1 MCQCERYQY
10 SSWDYHTVREQ
21 RVRDNSKA
29 TAVKLILPLM
39 HGWLSRRSS
48 ALGLRDEMGREVAVI
63 CTIKSTCFSSEL
75 RLKMFLADI
84 QRAKASFFFF
94 FNLYGG
100 WAATRRY
107 TAGLGDRSYKC
118 HVSGTKRGS
127 IRLFIAAN
135 VSGWGQKRQVLDADI
150 NVIVRFAKLYVH
162 IFYIM
167 DGLHFHVHG
176 SLENGQ
182 FCHLKDASCRMLLD
196 FLLKQTSPT
205 LAHFTF
211 ITNANRQVEAEEERE
226 MWQMDDLSST
236 ETAK

>member
-1 MCQCERYQY
+1 MTLQAQLRSGAQGRDGTRSCSHLYNQINLFLLWAQIENVLGRY
-10 SSWDYHTVREQ
+10 
-21 RVRDNSKA
+21 
-29 TAVKLILPLM
+29 
-39 HGWLSRRSS
+39 
-48 ALGLRDEMGREVAVI
+48 
-63 CTIKSTCFSSEL
+63 STSESD
-75 RLKMFLADI
+75 F
-84 QRAKASFFFF
+84 FFFF

-182 FCHLKDASCRMLLD
+182 FCHLKDASCHMLLD

-226 MWQMDDLSST
+226 MWQMDDLSFNRNCQISRRDGGSIFSRSYL
-236 ETAK
+236 AKFPLLVLLTPTC